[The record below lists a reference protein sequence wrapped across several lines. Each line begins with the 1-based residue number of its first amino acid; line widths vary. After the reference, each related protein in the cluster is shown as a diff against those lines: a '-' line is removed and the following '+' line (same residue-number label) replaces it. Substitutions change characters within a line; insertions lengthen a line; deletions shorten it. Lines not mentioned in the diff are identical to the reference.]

1 MKKKPTNPTIPH
13 WSLAA
18 VLIFTF
24 LLYARSLFNDF
35 VYLDDDQYILTNPFI
50 RDFSFHG
57 IKVIFSSFY
66 FSNYHP
72 LTTLTFLFEYKLY
85 GLNAFPYHL
94 FNVVLHVINTWLV
107 FQLAGK
113 LSGKKLTALVV
124 ALLFA
129 VHPMH
134 VESVAWI
141 SERKDVLYACFFLL
155 SLLFYLR
162 YLESGYKTKFYLGA
176 LFLFVISLLSKS
188 AAVTLP
194 VVLVAIDFYQA
205 RKINRRALLEKLP
218 FFALALLFGIITLLS
233 QKSGGAIGDFSTVYS
248 PINRFFLVVYSIAFY
263 IVKMI
268 IPFNLSALHYYPDA
282 EGGMLPWPYYLSLP
296 VLLALSSLLLKKT
309 SFRRETISGMLFFLI
324 TISVMLQFFTFGYS
338 LTAERYTYI
347 SSIGLF
353 YIAGQ
358 YMSGISKKQ
367 TMTIAVSV
375 LTIFLLVFSIQTMNR
390 IGVWKNGDVL
400 INDVIKK
407 NPNSFNGYWTRANLK
422 NNKGDLQGALMD
434 FDKVIEYKPN
444 FVTGLR
450 MRGDIRNKL
459 GNFAGALEDLNL
471 AISLNSTN
479 AEAYIMRG
487 NSYYKLGNIE
497 AAFLDCNKAI
507 ELNPN
512 LVEAYNNRCMLKA
525 ITGDTAGAMNDINKA
540 IELAPDNAESFSS
553 RGNLKVMMKNFSGAL
568 EDFNFSLKLN
578 PVNSVVYIN
587 RGLARLNLNDLAGAC
602 EDWKKSVEQGNNSA
616 LQMISQYCY
625 K

>member
-1 MKKKPTNPTIPH
+1 MKKKSTIPAIPH

-35 VYLDDDQYILTNPFI
+35 VYLDDDQYILTNPFL

-85 GLNAFPYHL
+85 GLHAFPYHL
-94 FNVVLHVINTWLV
+94 LNVVLHVINTWLV

-124 ALLFA
+124 AILFA

-141 SERKDVLYACFFLL
+141 SERKDVLYTCFFLL
-155 SLLFYLR
+155 SLLSYLG
-162 YLESGYKTKFYLGA
+162 YLESGHKTKFYIGA
-176 LFLFVISLLSKS
+176 LLLFVISLLSKS

-194 VVLVAIDFYQA
+194 VVLVAIDIYKG
-205 RKINRRALLEKLP
+205 RKLNQRTLLEKLP
-218 FFALALLFGIITLLS
+218 FFALALLFGILTLLA
-233 QKSGGAIGDFSTVYS
+233 QKSGGAIGEFSSVYS
-248 PINRFFLVVYSIAFY
+248 VMDRFFLVVYSIAFY
-263 IVKMI
+263 IIKMI
-268 IPFNLSALHYYPDA
+268 VPFNLSALHYYPDIQ
-282 EGGMLPWPYYLSLP
+282 GGTLPWPYYLSLP
-296 VLLALSSLLLKKT
+296 VLLALSSLLLIKN
-309 SFRRETISGMLFFLI
+309 SFRRETISGVLFFLM

-367 TMTIAVSV
+367 TMKIAVAI
-375 LTIFLLVFSIQTMNR
+375 LTIFLLVFSIQTWNR
-390 IGVWKNGDVL
+390 IGVWKNGDIL

-407 NPNSFNGYWTRANLK
+407 NPLSFNGYWTRANLK

-434 FDKVIEYKPN
+434 FDKVIEYKPH
-444 FVTGLR
+444 FVSGLR

-459 GNFAGALEDLNL
+459 GNFEGALEDLNL
-471 AISLNSTN
+471 VIGFDPAN

-487 NSYYKLGNIE
+487 NSFYKLGNIQ

-507 ELNPN
+507 QLNPK
-512 LVEAYNNRCMLKA
+512 LVEAFTNRCMLKA
-525 ITGDTAGAMNDINKA
+525 ITGDTAGAMDDIGKA
-540 IELAPDNAESFSS
+540 IELAPKDAEAYSS
-553 RGNLKVMMKNFSGAL
+553 RGNLKVMMKNFKGAL
-568 EDFNFSLKLN
+568 DDFNFSLKLN
-578 PVNSVVYIN
+578 PANSVVYVN
-587 RGLARLNLNDLAGAC
+587 RGLARLNLNDAIGAC
-602 EDWKKSVEQGNNSA
+602 EDWKISVEQGNNAA
-616 LQMISQYCY
+616 LQLISQYCH
-625 K
+625 